1 MSTTDAW
8 TTKRLLEWTTDYLKQ
23 NGSDS
28 PRLDAEVLLAEAK
41 GCQRIELYT
50 TFDQVPPEEQLTTFR
65 GWIKERA
72 AGKPVAYLVGHREFY
87 SLPLEVN
94 ENVLIPRP
102 ETELLVTL
110 AIDFLSTAEP
120 EVPLVCDIGTG
131 SGCIAIAIAKNNPNC
146 HLTAMDISRPAL
158 EVAQRNAL
166 RNQVES
172 RIQFLESDLFDRCP
186 ETQVFD
192 LIVSN
197 PPYIGRREMEGLSS
211 EVKDHEPHLA
221 LFSGEA
227 GTEIITRLVEQ
238 STSRLKPGGLLLF
251 ESSPIIMNGCL
262 ELVEANSQLEQAQ
275 VQFDLA
281 KQPRAIT
288 AQKLL
293 AP

>member
-8 TTKRLLEWTTDYLKQ
+8 TTKRLLEWTTGYLKQ

-28 PRLDAEVLLAEAK
+28 PRLDAEVLLAQAK

-50 TFDQVPPEEQLTTFR
+50 TFDQVLPEDQLTLFR

-94 ENVLIPRP
+94 EHVLIPRP

-110 AIDFLSTAEP
+110 AIDFLSTVKSEMP
-120 EVPLVCDIGTG
+120 RVCDVGTG
-131 SGCIAIAIAKNNPNC
+131 SGCISIAIAKNNPSC
-146 HLTAMDISRPAL
+146 HLTAIDISPTAI

-166 RNQVES
+166 KNQVEN
-172 RIQFLESDLFDRCP
+172 RIQFLESNLFDQCP
-186 ETQVFD
+186 EPQVFD

-197 PPYIGRREMEGLSS
+197 PPYIGRREMDTLSP

-227 GTEIITRLVEQ
+227 GTEVITRLVEQ
-238 STSRLKPGGLLLF
+238 STSRLNPGGLLLF
-251 ESSPIIMNGCL
+251 ESSPLIINDCL
-262 ELVEANSQLEQAQ
+262 ELVEANAQLKQAE

-288 AQKLL
+288 ARKSLS
-293 AP
+293 P